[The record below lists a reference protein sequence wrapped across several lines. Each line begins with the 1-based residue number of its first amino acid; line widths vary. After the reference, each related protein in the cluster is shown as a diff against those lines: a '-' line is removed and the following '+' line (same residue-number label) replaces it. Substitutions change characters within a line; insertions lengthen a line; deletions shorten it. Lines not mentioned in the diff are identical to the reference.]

1 MPTPGIGDPYW
12 FEWYVGLK
20 HIVEM
25 LNPDNG
31 IESVI
36 FQHPEYDTIDDVVVE
51 YKDDKK
57 QICYQIK
64 HEISTSIKHN
74 LTFGKLFETDPDRPS
89 KKCLLSAIMCGWDD
103 ATNSGANS
111 IKPIL
116 YTNRTLGTN
125 RRQRTYNGE
134 TYSAYPIGKFF
145 ELLSK
150 NLSTVKDGDVP
161 QFSDKNLYLQWEEM
175 CDLLKISDVKK
186 AVPFFKDFS
195 IKGNQYGLEDIE
207 KSLISTIA
215 TYFSCD
221 EILANEL
228 FGRLVSALR
237 KWTTSLTKSMEFQ
250 ISNLSVETSEAAI
263 LLKKALSNARRE
275 RSRIRLRLES
285 LTEDFEYKFS
295 ATTNDLSA
303 LQEFFP
309 AVDLEKLE
317 SVEKFHKTIS
327 KIFKNEIKKECNKLT
342 LELEDCNA
350 LIKDYEDQLEELIG
364 NPTISK
370 TILHRHSELI
380 RQIDSLKLANS
391 RYDKLTELQ
400 KNNREDKDNLDAIEK
415 EQFAILQNTINS
427 KMKEVNDYIYDK
439 SCNAPIIDF
448 SNGNYTF
455 FTPDD
460 TGTGIAYKGLVVFD
474 LAVLELTPLPAI
486 VHDSIVLK
494 QISDTAIERILELY
508 EKSGKQ
514 VFISLDKHNSYTE
527 KAGKILVEKSVL
539 CLAPNGSELFGRS
552 WG

>member
-1 MPTPGIGDPYW
+1 MLYEIICDKFKQKRVALNTGLNTILGPERGDNSIGKSTFLLIIDFVYGGNTYAESNDIIKNVGNHEMYFAFNFDSTIYRFCRAIPNEHKVWICDENYKKIDTISLDDFCMWLDKKYDVQMPYLS
-12 FEWYVGLK
+12 FRNSVGRYMRVYGKDNANEKLPL
-20 HIVEM
+20 HIVPNEK
-25 LNPDNG
+25 NH
-31 IESVI
+31 EA
-36 FQHPEYDTIDDVVVE
+36 
-51 YKDDKK
+51 
-57 QICYQIK
+57 CYA
-64 HEISTSIKHN
+64 
-74 LTFGKLFETDPDRPS
+74 LLKLFNFYMPIHHLATQASVSSDELKSYTKAQRLHFIDNINKSKYIKNKRAIET
-89 KKCLLSAIMCGWDD
+89 LSNEI
-103 ATNSGANS
+103 
-111 IKPIL
+111 
-116 YTNRTLGTN
+116 
-125 RRQRTYNGE
+125 
-134 TYSAYPIGKFF
+134 
-145 ELLSK
+145 
-150 NLSTVKDGDVP
+150 
-161 QFSDKNLYLQWEEM
+161 
-175 CDLLKISDVKK
+175 
-186 AVPFFKDFS
+186 
-195 IKGNQYGLEDIE
+195 
-207 KSLISTIA
+207 
-215 TYFSCD
+215 D
-221 EILANEL
+221 E
-228 FGRLVSALR
+228 
-237 KWTTSLTKSMEFQ
+237 LTKSMEFQ